1 VESEEE
7 RVTIRDGGTEAVKD
21 GEMRWEMS
29 GALRLYE

>member
-1 VESEEE
+1 VESGEE

-21 GEMRWEMS
+21 EEMKVEMS